1 MIKFVTLTIVCFVIM
16 YSKSITICGKEIES
30 LQFMPFQVERVPSM
44 AILRCKHTV
53 MSCIVDKALQLKQQ
67 IYIGFLGLISKKMS
81 ILSPVSPCGL
91 SITTFKLVK
100 AVRRFMGNNKAIR
113 PTFTDRNSCI
123 ISQYHN
129 APILSSARHINFIP

>member
-1 MIKFVTLTIVCFVIM
+1 MIEFVTLTIVCFAIV
-16 YSKSITICGKEIES
+16 YNKSITACGKEIQS

-53 MSCIVDKALQLKQQ
+53 MSHIVDKSLQPKLQ
-67 IYIGFLGLISKKMS
+67 IYIVFLVQYQKMS
-81 ILSPVSPCGL
+81 ILSPASLCGL

-100 AVRRFMGNNKAIR
+100 VVRRFMGNNKSIR
-113 PTFTDRNSCI
+113 PTFTDGNFCI

-129 APILSSARHINFIP
+129 APILSPAWHY